1 MDINKLQYIKEIIRN
16 ADQVLIGIG
25 EDWNLFEKH
34 KAESEAESDYLSV
47 LSLEESSQKKESV
60 MNAYESLYEL
70 VKDKPHFVVTMN
82 ADDVIYQTGFAEEQ
96 IVTPCGSVHMLQC
109 RQHILERFETAP
121 LFDRMKDNMRNT
133 GRLWEQEDEFPL
145 RCPVCGLPL
154 KLNTIETKGYLEEG
168 YLPQWKVYTGWLTR
182 TLNKK
187 LCILELGVSFDHP
200 SVIRFPFEKTA
211 FYNNKATM
219 IRVNER
225 FYQFPQEMGEKGIS
239 VRGNAVDFVHRLKEV

>member
-25 EDWNLFEKH
+25 EDWNLFEKR

-60 MNAYESLYEL
+60 MDAYESLYEL

-133 GRLWEQEDEFPL
+133 GRLWAMQCSRARMDFSRPTSK
-145 RCPVCGLPL
+145 CMIAPG
-154 KLNTIETKGYLEEG
+154 NTVSPRRATAGMI
-168 YLPQWKVYTGWLTR
+168 WLS
-182 TLNKK
+182 L
-187 LCILELGVSFDHP
+187 
-200 SVIRFPFEKTA
+200 
-211 FYNNKATM
+211 
-219 IRVNER
+219 
-225 FYQFPQEMGEKGIS
+225 
-239 VRGNAVDFVHRLKEV
+239 

>member
-25 EDWNLFEKH
+25 EDWNLFEKR

-47 LSLEESSQKKESV
+47 LSLEESSQKKEFV
-60 MNAYESLYEL
+60 MDAYESLYEL
-70 VKDKPHFVVTMN
+70 VKDKPHFVVTMK

-109 RQHILERFETAP
+109 RQHILERFETVP

-133 GRLWEQEDEFPL
+133 GRLWEQEDEFPP

-187 LCILELGVSFDHP
+187 LCILELGVSFAHP